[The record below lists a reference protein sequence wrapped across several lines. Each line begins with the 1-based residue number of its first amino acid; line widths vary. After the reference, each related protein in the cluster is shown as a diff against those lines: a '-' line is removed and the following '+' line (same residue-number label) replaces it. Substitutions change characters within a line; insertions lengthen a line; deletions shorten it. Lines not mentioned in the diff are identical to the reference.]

1 MSDLNEEWKA
11 GELEDGDYYIK
22 TSGVI
27 IPMYFDGHYFEGADD
42 EDIQE
47 VLAPVP
53 SYEEWQAKDKENQK
67 LKERN
72 DSLNSRDINLCR
84 IANGIRDE
92 NFALKGLLTQ
102 RRRWTLR
109 SRRHG

>member
-47 VLAPVP
+47 ILALVP
-53 SYEEWQAKDKENQK
+53 SYEEFRRLQNIEENIRLKDEILLLESK
-67 LKERN
+67 LKLAK
-72 DSLNSRDINLCR
+72 SI
-84 IANGIRDE
+84 I
-92 NFALKGLLTQ
+92 FLLYVICTGFVFLYA
-102 RRRWTLR
+102 TK
-109 SRRHG
+109 